1 MRILFLTS
9 AHSSIDDRIYYHQ
22 AKSMCNDNQVAI
34 YSTYSGISSK
44 DDLIELTYD
53 DRTFSSRK
61 LKIEAFSTKCEEYL
75 PDVVICSEP
84 IPIIGAHQQ
93 RKKNKSS
100 KYRILYDVTEFY
112 PSKKNLQGSKGLKRL
127 VKTIAMVQLN
137 KKAASLVD
145 GFIFG
150 EHFKSLFYK
159 AHFKKK
165 QSVYLPYYQD
175 LSYFPLFQLPP
186 SEFVIGYSGKFS
198 EEKGIFRF
206 AEVLNQF
213 AKHQNSE
220 NWRVVLIG
228 WFADKRTEEEF
239 NFRTKDLQIELK
251 ENMPFE
257 SYCKSLYDISVFM
270 DLRDSDAENNL
281 CVPIKLFTYAS
292 AGRPVI
298 YSALQAI
305 ESAYPNEKFITNKR
319 TEDLQG
325 MVEKL
330 SQYYENR
337 SELEIDCDAA
347 FHFAR
352 NHQWDIIKEDFIR
365 FVTHT

>member
-9 AHSSIDDRIYYHQ
+9 AHSSLDDRIFYHQ
-22 AKSMCNDNQVAI
+22 ARALKVDNQISI
-34 YSTYSGISSK
+34 YSTYGGITSEK
-44 DDLIELTYD
+44 DGITLTFD
-53 DRTFSSRK
+53 ERIFPSRK
-61 LKIEAFSTKCEEYL
+61 EKIAAFSNKCEEFQ

-137 KKAASLVD
+137 KKAAASVD

-150 EHFKSLFYK
+150 EYFKSLFYK
-159 AHFKKK
+159 AHFKTKK
-165 QSVYLPYYQD
+165 SVFLPYYQD
-175 LSYFPLFQLPP
+175 LSYFPDYQLPP
-186 SEFVIGYSGKFS
+186 YEFVIGYSGKFS

-213 AKHQNSE
+213 AQRYNRE
-220 NWRVVLIG
+220 NWKVVLIG
-228 WFADKRTEEEF
+228 WFADKQTEEEF
-239 NFRTKDLQIELK
+239 YFRTKDLQIEIK
-251 ENMPFE
+251 KSMSFE
-257 SYCKSLYDISVFM
+257 TYCKSLSEFSVFM
-270 DLRDSDAENNL
+270 DLRDADAENNL

-319 TEDLQG
+319 TDDLQG

-337 SELEIDCDAA
+337 SELEIECEAA

-352 NHQWDIIKEDFIR
+352 NHQWNIIKEDFIR